1 METVASHAF
10 RIELLRNGEAVGNL
24 RMASM
29 KSRVETCHLWQPRV
43 SLHDGLD
50 GGEVVELMQGSQRR
64 QPLEAPQHAIRHQGR
79 MAEFWP
85 AVNDPV
91 SDRQWQAAGNLFAQE
106 WNGHVEGRGQG
117 GYLRCLPCLVRNHIP
132 RRRLRQQTR
141 LGANPLDLP
150 FQAQLQLIV

>member
-10 RIELLRNGEAVGNL
+10 RIELLRNGEAVAHL

-29 KSRVETCHLWQPRV
+29 KRRVKTCHLGRPGL

-50 GGEVVELMQGSQRR
+50 GGEVVELRRGSQRR

-91 SDRQWQAAGNLFAQE
+91 SDGQWQAA
-106 WNGHVEGRGQG
+106 
-117 GYLRCLPCLVRNHIP
+117 
-132 RRRLRQQTR
+132 
-141 LGANPLDLP
+141 
-150 FQAQLQLIV
+150 